1 MSLLRFVIDAIVG
14 SVGGAIIGFGVAL
27 IAMSINKNPQSGGAF
42 GMMEVITLVPS
53 GAVIGL
59 LAGLVWWY
67 RAA

>member
-1 MSLLRFVIDAIVG
+1 MPLLRLVLAVIVG
-14 SVGGAIIGFGVAL
+14 TVGGGVVGFGVAL
-27 IAMSINKNPQSGGAF
+27 IAMSLNKNPQAGGGF

-59 LAGLVWWY
+59 LAGCFWWF